1 MCVCILLSSPSLST
15 FLSIPSF
22 RPFLV
27 THQIKRLW
35 ILDNKVDEI
44 REERGRLEEG
54 EGRREVEEV
63 WDKGGGNT
71 RMGEEDTG
79 ATNKTWFGKEFVAGS
94 IAGASGVVFGH
105 PLDTIKTR
113 LQVVG
118 SGSSSSKPNQYT
130 STTSAMFKHMSRKE
144 GFGSFFRGLSWPLLS
159 KSIEQCLIFGLN
171 EECRKR
177 LPLEG
182 EALIVAAGAV
192 AGGLGMGILTPVYVV
207 KVQLQIPPRERV
219 GNFRGP
225 IQCAAFNFHKYG
237 MKGLYAG
244 LLPSLIAN
252 PICYGVRF
260 ITYVS
265 DFSCMLCS
273 ALHFD

>member
-1 MCVCILLSSPSLST
+1 MCVHFVVVAITQYLPINT
-15 FLSIPSF
+15 FLSSFSCHPSNKASLDS
-22 RPFLV
+22 R
-27 THQIKRLW
+27 

-54 EGRREVEEV
+54 EGRWKKYGTREV
-63 WDKGGGNT
+63 G